1 MLWFVLIL
9 SGLGEPLWA
18 LALALRGRQLLLRAG
33 LFLVGAGVSMGG
45 LAWALSAI
53 PVSVG
58 YTVWVG
64 VGAAATFGLSVARGQ
79 DRLTLL
85 RAGLVVMLLGG
96 VVGLKA
102 VS

>member
-58 YTVWVG
+58 YAVWVG